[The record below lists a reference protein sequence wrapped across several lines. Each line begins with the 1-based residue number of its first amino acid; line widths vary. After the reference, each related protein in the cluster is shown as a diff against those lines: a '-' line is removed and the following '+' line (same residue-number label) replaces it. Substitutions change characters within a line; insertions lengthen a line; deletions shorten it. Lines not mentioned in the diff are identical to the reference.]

1 MHTRSRKFPAF
12 PYAHADALAKPFI
25 HSLQVC
31 LGVCIFEVAD
41 PPTDCIMQCFFALFI
56 THSVTPHREQ
66 FQFGL
71 ELSKRFSMDAES
83 SNITRFIERVTKE
96 LGVPHTA
103 RNGLFAIDF

>member
-41 PPTDCIMQCFFALFI
+41 PTADCIMQRFLALLI
-56 THSVTPHREQ
+56 SHTVTSRSEK
-66 FQFGL
+66 FQFGF
-71 ELSKRFSMDAES
+71 ELSKRFCMDAKP
-83 SNITRFIERVTKE
+83 SNGSPAKFRV
-96 LGVPHTA
+96 
-103 RNGLFAIDF
+103 